1 MFPFWSFS
9 LNRPQPS
16 SIIVS
21 LIRPLDLPRIF
32 YWIGPQAS
40 SIIFSLTRPLIWN
53 VDLSDLTSS
62 LIHLECLDYSF
73 FWINIC
79 ILNLD
84 DLGDLTSSIWIL
96 KATASAC
103 QALFL
108 NVDIYKYIWMGESA
122 PVSKLRSGDRGS
134 GVVWWGGL
142 VWGELLESWI
152 GLLRTSS
159 HKMFFL

>member
-1 MFPFWSFS
+1 MFPFFIFFTESAPAFIHHIFTDS
-9 LNRPQPS
+9 AP
-16 SIIVS
+16 
-21 LIRPLDLPRIF
+21 RPLRIF
-32 YWIGPQAS
+32 YWIGP
-40 SIIFSLTRPLIWN
+40 FIWN

-96 KATASAC
+96 KATAPAC

-122 PVSKLRSGDRGS
+122 PVSKLRSGVRRA
-134 GVVWWGGL
+134 
-142 VWGELLESWI
+142 SWI
-152 GLLRTSS
+152 GLLRTSL